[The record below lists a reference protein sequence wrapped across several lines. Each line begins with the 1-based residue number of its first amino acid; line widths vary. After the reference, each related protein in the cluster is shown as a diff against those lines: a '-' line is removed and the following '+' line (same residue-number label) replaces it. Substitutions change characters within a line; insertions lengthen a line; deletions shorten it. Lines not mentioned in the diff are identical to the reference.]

1 MPIAKQV
8 MILTKDGLLLLH
20 YKFRGAETLEMEADP
35 DLFSGMLSAILSV
48 AKETTG
54 GLVQTI
60 NQDNYN
66 VLVSEG
72 EKIYVLLF
80 IDEES
85 RELYNI
91 AKVIAGRFETK
102 YREDLD
108 GIISDVTIY
117 QSFIEELE
125 EIYAE
130 IFRVDAELLSKII
143 PEVTQIKNVSIFEK
157 PMNHQVY
164 TGPRDPFVS
173 EYEHQFQ
180 ELALKIIESQEN
192 FAEKTL
198 EFHKRSVM
206 NFKNRAIVLEDLG
219 SHVLM
224 FIGENVDDI
233 LTKVKR
239 IRKRAGIPDLKGK

>member
-1 MPIAKQV
+1 MPIARQV

-20 YKFRGAETLEMEADP
+20 YKFRGAETLEMETDP
-35 DLFSGMLSAILSV
+35 DLFSGMLSAILSI
-48 AKETTG
+48 AKESTG
-54 GLVQTI
+54 GLVKTI

-91 AKVIAGRFETK
+91 AKAMVGRFETQFK
-102 YREDLD
+102 KELS
-108 GIISDVTIY
+108 GIITDTTIY
-117 QSFIEELE
+117 QQFIEELE

-130 IFRVDAELLSKII
+130 IFRVDAELLAKII

-180 ELALKIIESQEN
+180 ELALKIIESYAN

-198 EFHKRSVM
+198 EFHKRSILT
-206 NFKNRAIVLEDLG
+206 FKNRAIVLEDLG

-233 LTKVKR
+233 LSKIKR
-239 IRKRAGIPDLKGK
+239 IRKKAGLPAERR